1 MNLNRR
7 RFLGAALVAFCLCS
21 CETGNDY
28 SSEYGSD
35 PAIHFKDD
43 AASNSSPSDAILNL
57 AFVDQSGKAIRPR
70 DLIGSQHLVL
80 VFVRGF
86 NGAVC
91 PYCSA
96 YTSGL
101 ISNFAAISQHGANVL
116 LVYPIAK
123 PDQKQRLEEFLR
135 GTFEKSASP
144 AGKVPFPVVLDIG
157 LKGVD
162 SLGIRKDLSKPATY
176 ILDKTGHVRFAYVG
190 NTLADRPS
198 IKAIMKQLE
207 LLKDE
212 AS

>member
-1 MNLNRR
+1 MRPLSRFSSAPAALATITNRR
-7 RFLGAALVAFCLCS
+7 GAATLQF
-21 CETGNDY
+21 
-28 SSEYGSD
+28 
-35 PAIHFKDD
+35 
-43 AASNSSPSDAILNL
+43 ASRTMPLQSASPSDAILNL
-57 AFVDQSGKAIRPR
+57 AFVDQSGKEIRPR

-91 PYCSA
+91 PYCLA

-162 SLGIRKDLSKPATY
+162 ALGIRQDLPNRQPIFLIRRATS
-176 ILDKTGHVRFAYVG
+176 LRT
-190 NTLADRPS
+190 S
-198 IKAIMKQLE
+198 AIR
-207 LLKDE
+207 
-212 AS
+212 SPIGRRSRRS